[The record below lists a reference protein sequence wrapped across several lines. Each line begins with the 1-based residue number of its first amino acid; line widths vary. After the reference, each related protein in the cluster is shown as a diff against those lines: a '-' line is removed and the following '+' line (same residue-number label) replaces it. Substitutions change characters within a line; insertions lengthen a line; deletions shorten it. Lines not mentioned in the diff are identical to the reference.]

1 MIYENKIKLRDT
13 INKIKDKAILKE
25 IFLLVHNELT
35 SSGDNK
41 YSYNNNGIL
50 FDLNILSDQLLYKVE
65 EIINVSKDTIMDS
78 SECTDN
84 KPTFNVYSQDD
95 NVEYMKITNGF
106 KLSNKEKNLFNN
118 YMVNK

>member
-41 YSYNNNGIL
+41 YSYNNNGIF

-118 YMVNK
+118 YMINK

>member
-41 YSYNNNGIL
+41 YSYNNNGIF

-84 KPTFNVYSQDD
+84 KSTFNVYSQDD